1 MPLQLPWLE
10 PEDPLPPPNR
20 AWGPDTPAPGLL
32 AAGGALDLAH
42 LRAAYAQ
49 GCFPW
54 FSAGQSILW
63 WSPDPRMVLP
73 VAEFRLHRSL
83 RKTLQRFAAAP
94 GCEIRIDHAFGQ
106 VIRACAS
113 TPRAGQNGTWIVPEM
128 VRAYERLHAAGDAH
142 SVETWVD
149 GKLVGGLYCV
159 ALGRAVFG
167 ESMFAHASDASK
179 IALAALVCL
188 CRREGVALIDC
199 QQNTAHLASLGARE
213 IPRTDFL
220 QHIATAQT
228 LPPLRWHFDPSYWD
242 GLLAHPLVHSTTAA
256 TPPAAATASPLPAHA

>member
-1 MPLQLPWLE
+1 MLQLPWLE
-10 PEDPLPPPNR
+10 PEDPLPAPSR
-20 AWGPDTPAPGLL
+20 AWGLDTPAPGLL
-32 AAGGALDLAH
+32 AAGGALDLAY
-42 LRAAYAQ
+42 LRTAYAQ

-83 RKTLQRFAAAP
+83 RKTLQRFATEP
-94 GCEIRIDHAFGQ
+94 GCEIRMDHAFGQ
-106 VIRACAS
+106 VIRACAG
-113 TPRAGQNGTWIVPEM
+113 TPRAGQNGSWIVPEM

-142 SVETWVD
+142 SVETWVG

-159 ALGRAVFG
+159 ALGHAAFG

-188 CRREGVALIDC
+188 CRCQGVALIDC

-213 IPRTDFL
+213 IPRADFL
-220 QHIATAQT
+220 RHIASAQT
-228 LPPLRWHFDPSYWD
+228 LPPLHWHFDPSYWD
-242 GLLAHPLVHSTTAA
+242 ELLAHPPAPPTTAA
-256 TPPAAATASPLPAHA
+256 APPATATASPLPSHA